1 MHDESQTTDR
11 LIRATRRAALEEV
24 CALLCRS
31 CKAGRPIEVHQ
42 DRPPDDNIV
51 HKGKGR
57 DGETLYYS
65 CYAIPVRALMEKP

>member
-31 CKAGRPIEVHQ
+31 CKAERPIVVHPSYHVVHEEKRKNGEV
-42 DRPPDDNIV
+42 I
-51 HKGKGR
+51 
-57 DGETLYYS
+57 YYT
-65 CYAIPVRALMEKP
+65 CDALPIRALMEKP